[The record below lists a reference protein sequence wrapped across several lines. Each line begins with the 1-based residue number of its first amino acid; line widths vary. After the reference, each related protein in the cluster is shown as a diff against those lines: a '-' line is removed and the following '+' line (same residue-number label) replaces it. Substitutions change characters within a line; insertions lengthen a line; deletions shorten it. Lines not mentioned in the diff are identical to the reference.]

1 MNYKTEDMKKQI
13 LLCTSLLAVGLAV
26 GYLSGWIVSKHKMQ
40 VEVHD
45 NAVRALSEMSED
57 LQDATAEWYAK
68 SAYNIRGD
76 LFEKGTYYRSYADQT
91 LYFVATFLSNYTD
104 YRQRKDYRFTIKSE
118 KEIRAGRAIPIPSN
132 TEYYIQMIQIDA
144 QRIAE
149 DNSKRYTQ

>member
-1 MNYKTEDMKKQI
+1 MKKQI
-13 LLCTSLLAVGLAV
+13 LLCTGLLIIGLAV
-26 GYLSGWIVSKHKMQ
+26 GYLSGWLISKNKMQ
-40 VEVHD
+40 VEVYD
-45 NAVRALSEMSED
+45 NAVHALSEMSED

-68 SAYNIRGD
+68 SAYNIRGE
-76 LFEKGTYYRSYADQT
+76 LFEKGTYYRSCADRT
-91 LYFVATFLSNYTD
+91 LYFVANFLSNYTD
-104 YRQRKDYRFTIKSE
+104 YRQRKGNRFTIKSE